1 MVSIEMNESNLIALG
16 DLKYGNV
23 VHLEPPLTQ
32 ETFYFV
38 KLKTVHYYAEA
49 ERESSYYELVF
60 EWREMDSL
68 CNISVL
74 STNLQ
79 EKVYFVTAS

>member
-1 MVSIEMNESNLIALG
+1 MISLG
-16 DLKYGNV
+16 DLKYGYV
-23 VHLEPPLTQ
+23 VHLAPPLTKGIP
-32 ETFYFV
+32 FYFV
-38 KLKTVHYYAEA
+38 KLKTVHYYAES

-68 CNISVL
+68 CSVSVL